1 MDHGAIMDHHGSWM
15 MDGMMKKIRKRE
27 QKDPKKLL
35 FHQKI
40 FLPIFLILNESG
52 KLRCYTLWAADQLEC
67 VVR

>member
-1 MDHGAIMDHHGSWM
+1 

-35 FHQKI
+35 VHQKI

-52 KLRCYTLWAADQLEC
+52 K
-67 VVR
+67 